1 RADRHRSFLMSFSR
15 IPRPMGANKIKEFWQ
30 FFLSQTKSVWVFILG
45 NTWGNKMSKSH
56 SVDAATGGHRLVA
69 GMLLIRSAILRASPA
84 RCRQCSGPLKTDAGV
99 WAFIRLLRAQRTAFT
114 RCRSALD

>member
-69 GMLLIRSAILRASPA
+69 SVGLTDGMLRFSRPRGRSRTSNRFSHIHGIPGLIARSN
-84 RCRQCSGPLKTDAGV
+84 PLIT
-99 WAFIRLLRAQRTAFT
+99 RT
-114 RCRSALD
+114 L

>member
-1 RADRHRSFLMSFSR
+1 
-15 IPRPMGANKIKEFWQ
+15 MGANKIKEFWQ

-69 GMLLIRSAILRASPA
+69 SVGL
-84 RCRQCSGPLKTDAGV
+84 TDNG
-99 WAFIRLLRAQRTAFT
+99 RLLASKAPASRRGFF
-114 RCRSALD
+114 